1 VPARIIRTVTAG
13 DPRSGGE
20 PPRGLIQAAVTN
32 GARGHI
38 MRHTISVLVEN
49 QPGVLARCAGLFARR
64 GFNIE
69 SLAVSTTEDPSISR
83 MTIVVEGPEWVL
95 EQIQKQLYKLMEV
108 IKVLDHTGDPVVSRE
123 LALIKVRAVTADRA
137 EIMQM
142 ATIFRANIVDVAEDT
157 VVIEVTGSEDKITA
171 LENLLGKQRI
181 VEMVRTGK
189 VVLVRGTKQT

>member
-1 VPARIIRTVTAG
+1 
-13 DPRSGGE
+13 
-20 PPRGLIQAAVTN
+20 
-32 GARGHI
+32 

-69 SLAVSTTEDPSISR
+69 SLAVGTTEDPTISR

-108 IKVLDHTGDPVVSRE
+108 IKVLDHTGDAVVSRE
-123 LALIKVRAVTADRA
+123 LTLIKVKARPESRA
-137 EIMQM
+137 EIMQV
-142 ATIFRANIVDVAEDT
+142 AGIFRVNIVDVADET
-157 VVIEVTGSEDKITA
+157 LIIEATGSEEKITA
-171 LENLLGKQRI
+171 LENLLAKHGI

-189 VVLVRGTKQT
+189 VVLVRGAKQT

>member
-1 VPARIIRTVTAG
+1 
-13 DPRSGGE
+13 
-20 PPRGLIQAAVTN
+20 
-32 GARGHI
+32 

-49 QPGVLARCAGLFARR
+49 QPGVLARCAALFARR

-69 SLAVSTTEDPSISR
+69 SLAVSTTEDAAISR

-108 IKVLDHTGDPVVSRE
+108 IKVLDHTGDAVVSRE
-123 LALIKVRAVTADRA
+123 LALVKVRVRAPDRA
-137 EIMQM
+137 EIMQV
-142 ATIFRANIVDVAEDT
+142 ASIFRGNIVDVAEET
-157 VVIEVTGSEDKITA
+157 LTIEVTGDEEKITA

-189 VVLVRGTKQT
+189 VVLVRGGKQT

>member
-1 VPARIIRTVTAG
+1 
-13 DPRSGGE
+13 
-20 PPRGLIQAAVTN
+20 
-32 GARGHI
+32 

-69 SLAVSTTEDPSISR
+69 SLAVSTTEDPTISR

-123 LALIKVRAVTADRA
+123 LALIKVRVAAADRA
-137 EIMQM
+137 EVMQM
-142 ATIFRANIVDVAEDT
+142 ASIFRANIVDVAEDT
-157 VVIEVTGSEDKITA
+157 LTIEVTGSEEKINA

-189 VVLVRGTKQT
+189 VVLVRGAKQT

>member
-1 VPARIIRTVTAG
+1 
-13 DPRSGGE
+13 
-20 PPRGLIQAAVTN
+20 
-32 GARGHI
+32 

-69 SLAVSTTEDPSISR
+69 SLAVSTTEDPTISR

-123 LALIKVRAVTADRA
+123 LALIKVRVAAADRA
-137 EIMQM
+137 EVMQI
-142 ATIFRANIVDVAEDT
+142 AGIFRANIVDVAEDT
-157 VVIEVTGSEDKITA
+157 LTIEVTGSEEKVNA

-189 VVLVRGTKQT
+189 VVLVRGAKQT

>member
-1 VPARIIRTVTAG
+1 
-13 DPRSGGE
+13 
-20 PPRGLIQAAVTN
+20 
-32 GARGHI
+32 

-69 SLAVSTTEDPSISR
+69 SLAVSTTEDPTVSR

-95 EQIQKQLYKLMEV
+95 EQITKQLYKLMDV
-108 IKVLDHTGDPVVSRE
+108 IKVLDHTGDAVVSRE
-123 LALIKVRAVTADRA
+123 LALIKVRAHPEDRA
-137 EIMQM
+137 DIMQV
-142 ATIFRANIVDVAEDT
+142 TSIFRGNIVDVADET
-157 VVIEVTGSEDKITA
+157 LTIEVTGSEEKITA

-189 VVLVRGTKQT
+189 VVLVRGAKQT